1 MKSLKYNWVSVYND
15 NTRLP
20 QFNEDGSENKYQD
33 IDRGKLSSFEFYK
46 DGKLVLV
53 CDIAP
58 GARLI
63 YRKRVEQ
70 SSGSSTQR
78 CLYLI
83 GWQKT
88 VNNVN
93 SQSIAVVSEDIDT
106 ILFID
111 GWRENSC
118 WLYPIQEL
126 PEEKE

>member
-46 DGKLVLV
+46 DGKIILV

-70 SSGSSTQR
+70 SSSGEQ
-78 CLYLI
+78 LNVYLI

-88 VNNVN
+88 IEGKNV
-93 SQSIAVVSEDIDT
+93 QSIACVPDYNDM
-106 ILFID
+106 ILFSD
-111 GWRENSC
+111 GWREGSR
-118 WLYPIQEL
+118 WLYPVVEL
-126 PEEKE
+126 ECERVS

>member
-46 DGKLVLV
+46 DGKIILV

-63 YRKRVEQ
+63 YRRRVEQ
-70 SSGSSTQR
+70 SAGSEP
-78 CLYLI
+78 LVVYIL

-88 VNNVN
+88 LNGLN
-93 SQSIAVVSEDIDT
+93 SQSIVCIPEYSNTMVFS
-106 ILFID
+106 D
-111 GWRENSC
+111 GWREGSR
-118 WLYPIQEL
+118 WLYPVVEL
-126 PEEKE
+126 ECERVS